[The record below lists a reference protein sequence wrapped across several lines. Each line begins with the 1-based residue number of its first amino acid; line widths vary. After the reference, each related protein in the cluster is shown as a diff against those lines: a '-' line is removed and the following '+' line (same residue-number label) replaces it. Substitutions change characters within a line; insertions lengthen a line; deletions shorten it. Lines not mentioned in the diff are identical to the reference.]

1 MSGRVSRRDVL
12 RGAAAGLV
20 AAADA
25 PAAGGVQ
32 TRVLGRTGARVPV
45 IGMGCGES
53 WWKASENEAKALESL
68 RLALDLGITY
78 LDTGQ
83 TYGRGTSESWV
94 GKGIQ
99 GRRQGL
105 FLATKIT
112 TRDGDE
118 ALRETDRSLQ
128 RLGTDH
134 IDLVHIHSLTGDE
147 DLASIEK
154 KGGLLDAVH
163 RLREQKMARFIGI
176 TSHTHPVSLKTA
188 IERHDFDCVQM
199 ALNAAMQGYFKE
211 NSSRP
216 GNSFESIAL
225 PAAQRKGLG
234 VIAMKVT
241 GRDAL
246 VGARPDK
253 AEAADLIRY
262 ALSLP
267 VALAVVGM
275 AAAPHLR
282 QNAELARTFQP
293 MPQSGMKALAER
305 MAKLHKAALDLH
317 FLHHADG

>member
-1 MSGRVSRRDVL
+1 MSGQVSRRDVL

-20 AAADA
+20 VAADA
-25 PAAGGVQ
+25 AAAGGVQ
-32 TRVLGRTGARVPV
+32 TRVLGRTGVRVPV

-53 WWKASENEAKALESL
+53 WWKASGSEDKAVEAL

-83 TYGRGTSESWV
+83 TYGPGTSEAWV
-94 GKGIQ
+94 GKAIQ

-128 RLGTDH
+128 RLKTDQ

-147 DLASIEK
+147 DLAAIEK
-154 KGGLLDAVH
+154 KGGLLDAMQ
-163 RLREQKMARFIGI
+163 RLREQKIARFIGI
-176 TSHTHPVSLKTA
+176 TSHTHPTALKTA

-211 NSSRP
+211 TSSRP
-216 GNSFESIAL
+216 GNSFESITL
-225 PAAQRKGLG
+225 PAAQKKGLG

-246 VGARPDK
+246 VGATPEK
-253 AEAADLIRY
+253 AGALELIRY
-262 ALSLP
+262 AISLP
-267 VALAVVGM
+267 VAIAVVGM
-275 AAAPHLR
+275 ASAPHLR

-293 MPQSGMKALAER
+293 MPPSGMKSMAER